1 MKTEWFQSFYGWS
14 SVNIWKISVFPKF
27 TDKKIWQYFAMRS
40 MEKSWRSLG
49 QVWKIDDFNDIL
61 LWLLNAVYFGSPID
75 KWRQKRGFGHRGS
88 ILTSV
93 AAKIYKS
100 MLNNR
105 LRHHIDPIL
114 RRNQTDSTKIDP
126 RLDKFSASDI

>member
-1 MKTEWFQSFYGWS
+1 
-14 SVNIWKISVFPKF
+14 
-27 TDKKIWQYFAMRS
+27 MRS
-40 MEKSWRSLG
+40 LEKSWRSLG

-61 LWLLNAVYFGSPID
+61 LWLLNAVYFGSPTD

-114 RRNQTDSTKIDP
+114 RRNQTDSTKTDP